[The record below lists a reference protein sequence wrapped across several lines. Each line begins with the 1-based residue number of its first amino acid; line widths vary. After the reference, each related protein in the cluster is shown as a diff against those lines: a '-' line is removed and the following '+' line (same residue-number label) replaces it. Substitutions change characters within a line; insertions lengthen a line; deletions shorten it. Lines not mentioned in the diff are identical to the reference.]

1 MDLIDSKILEVIQTN
16 ARISN
21 AELSRQLDM
30 APSAVLERVRKLE
43 KNDVILGY
51 DVRLNPRALGYGLV
65 AFIYVRE
72 IEEKGAW
79 TTGEQLAAIP
89 EVLEVHHVA
98 GEDCLL
104 VKVRTKDTDHLERLL
119 TKTFHAID
127 SLVSTRTTIVL
138 STLKE
143 STDLPLGKEKE

>member
-1 MDLIDSKILEVIQTN
+1 
-16 ARISN
+16 
-21 AELSRQLDM
+21 M
-30 APSAVLERVRKLE
+30 APSAVLERIRKLE
-43 KNDVILGY
+43 KNNVINGY
-51 DVRLNPRALGYGLV
+51 EVRLNPRALGYGLV

-72 IEEKGAW
+72 IEGKGAW
-79 TTGEQLAAIP
+79 NTGEQLSEIP
-89 EVLEVHHVA
+89 EVLEVHHIA

-119 TKTFHAID
+119 TRDFQAIE

-143 STDLPLGKEKE
+143 SIEIPVGKEEL